1 MRKYKIIE
9 EKRPSEDFTRWI
21 PMVTN
26 TITKSG
32 GIVDDSTLWEWKL
45 LPHGFWLNETLHKS
59 GYRGYCKNLL
69 DAQKLI
75 DGYENHQKEINGD
88 FIVNEIEYKP
98 KQR

>member
-21 PMVTN
+21 PMVTS
-26 TITKSG
+26 TITKTG
-32 GIVDDSTLWEWKL
+32 VIVDDPILWEWKL
-45 LPHGFWLNETLHKS
+45 LPYKLSLKT
-59 GYRGYCKNLL
+59 GYCKNLL

-75 DGYENHQKEINGD
+75 DDYENYQKELNGD

>member
-26 TITKSG
+26 TITKT
-32 GIVDDSTLWEWKL
+32 GIIVGDPTLWEWEL
-45 LPHGFWLNETLHKS
+45 LPCVVELNE
-59 GYRGYCKNLL
+59 GGYCKTLL
-69 DAQKLI
+69 DTQKLI
-75 DGYENHQKEINGD
+75 DRYENYQKELNGD

>member
-26 TITKSG
+26 TITKTG
-32 GIVDDSTLWEWKL
+32 LIVDDPIFWKWKL
-45 LPHGFWLNETLHKS
+45 LPYELSLNET
-59 GYRGYCKNLL
+59 GYCKNLL

-75 DGYENHQKEINGD
+75 DDYENYQKELNGD
-88 FIVNEIEYKP
+88 FIVNEIEYIP

>member
-32 GIVDDSTLWEWKL
+32 VIVDDPTLWEWKL
-45 LPHGFWLNETLHKS
+45 LPYGGDFNEV
-59 GYRGYCKNLL
+59 GYCKNLL

-75 DGYENHQKEINGD
+75 DGYENYQKVLNGD

>member
-26 TITKSG
+26 TITKTG
-32 GIVDDSTLWEWKL
+32 VIVDDPTLWKWEL
-45 LPHGFWLNETLHKS
+45 LPYGVKLNEV
-59 GYRGYCKNLL
+59 GYCKNLL
-69 DAQKLI
+69 DAQNLI
-75 DGYENHQKEINGD
+75 DGYENYQKELNGD

>member
-75 DGYENHQKEINGD
+75 DGYENRYEVSNIDTLISFKLS
-88 FIVNEIEYKP
+88 VNL
-98 KQR
+98 

>member
-1 MRKYKIIE
+1 MRKYKII
-9 EKRPSEDFTRWI
+9 KKKIPSEDFTRWI

-32 GIVDDSTLWEWKL
+32 VIVDEPTLWEWEL
-45 LPHGFWLNETLHKS
+45 LPYGSSLYEL
-59 GYRGYCKNLL
+59 GYCVDLL

-75 DGYENHQKEINGD
+75 DRYENYKKELDGD